1 MLGGGEESLRYRIPY
16 PFPEENQLLMIG
28 SHLQTTYK
36 NREKSYPQ
44 ISELLGKLSET
55 KTGNYLIFFPSYAY
69 MDDVYQVF
77 SQRYPQVKTQIQ
89 GTDLNEKEREAFLAE
104 FKENPQETFIG
115 FCVLGGIFS
124 EGIDLKGTRLIGTII
139 VSVGLP
145 QMNPEQELIRTFY
158 QDERGQGFQFAY
170 QIPGMNKVLQA
181 AGRVIRDAEDKGFVL
196 LLDERFELPSVQRF
210 FPPHWLAHRK
220 ANTNEQLIQQV
231 KQFWLK
237 NKENKGGN
245 K

>member
-1 MLGGGEESLRYRIPY
+1 
-16 PFPEENQLLMIG
+16 
-28 SHLQTTYK
+28 
-36 NREKSYPQ
+36 
-44 ISELLGKLSET
+44 
-55 KTGNYLIFFPSYAY
+55 

-104 FKENPQETFIG
+104 FKENPQEIFIG

-158 QDERGQGFQFAY
+158 QEERGQGFQFAY

-181 AGRVIRDAEDKGFVL
+181 AGRVIRDAQDKGFVL

-210 FPPHWLAHRK
+210 SAALVGAS
-220 ANTNEQLIQQV
+220 
-231 KQFWLK
+231 
-237 NKENKGGN
+237 KG
-245 K
+245 KHQ